1 MKKRMLKKNLKKNR
15 DKNRKKQKDSH
26 EIRYGTGI
34 INTTADLQS
43 LKDAELRIHK
53 LVISKHSQIPVT
65 AEVIKDEEGWMF
77 YLSQDSQAIYFKTT
91 DYHADPL
98 RLTLENLND
107 IITLIKTAK

>member
-1 MKKRMLKKNLKKNR
+1 MNKRMLKKNLKKNR
-15 DKNRKKQKDSH
+15 DKNRKKLKNSN
-26 EIRYGTGI
+26 EIRYRTGI
-34 INTTADLQS
+34 INATADLQS

-53 LVISKHSQIPVT
+53 LAISEHSQIPVN
-65 AEVIKDEEGWMF
+65 AKVIKEEEGWMF
-77 YLSQDSQAIYFKTT
+77 YLSQDNQAIYLKTT